1 MAQWYLSQ
9 DETSDGESPRSSS
22 SSSSGGIGSSGLL
35 AVDEIEKNPPT
46 EPQPPPTTTSG
57 AGKCRAK
64 NETYGVGEE
73 WNDGCELKCVCN
85 DKVEIVCQE
94 RCKVI

>member
-1 MAQWYLSQ
+1 MSCTGFSFCL
-9 DETSDGESPRSSS
+9 
-22 SSSSGGIGSSGLL
+22 
-35 AVDEIEKNPPT
+35 
-46 EPQPPPTTTSG
+46 
-57 AGKCRAK
+57 RAK

-94 RCKVI
+94 RCKVMRDASFLVLAQFDT

>member
-1 MAQWYLSQ
+1 MTILHWRIVISYIFEMKSHAVFHKF
-9 DETSDGESPRSSS
+9 ETIFR
-22 SSSSGGIGSSGLL
+22 
-35 AVDEIEKNPPT
+35 
-46 EPQPPPTTTSG
+46 
-57 AGKCRAK
+57 RAK

-94 RCKVI
+94 RCKVIEGLNLRRTNFLS